1 MHSPDGREPTDSAR
15 RAQAL
20 SFGCRAAVSFVGLS
34 LCGVSR
40 KIVCWREAPR
50 RSSGENGAMHSLD
63 SLDLERLL
71 DAPRRLLSDRARRAV
86 LTVVL
91 VLATVLEAALTRD
104 VTTKVLEVAIFLNVL
119 AVVALLMARRWPT
132 FAAVA
137 ATLVTVV
144 LVAHRTPLSIMPF
157 CVMLFLFVQLVIR
170 SGVLFAAP
178 LLVPFLVLATPR
190 FHSHDAG
197 FTSAATLFFLAG
209 ALVVGEAMRK
219 RGLAVAELDATQE
232 AMAESVRARTVME
245 ERARIARE
253 LHDIVAHHLSVI
265 AIESEVARRT
275 SPKLSADAGT
285 RLEAIASTA
294 REALT
299 ETRRLLGVLRE
310 DTRGEA
316 DLAPQPGLTELD
328 DLIDKA
334 QATGTPIRL
343 IRQGKIARLPMSID
357 LAAYR
362 IVQEALTNARR
373 HAPGANVDVE
383 LSYLDQALRLHVR
396 DYGPGAPGGEAVEG
410 HGLMGMRERA
420 ALAGGTFSSGP
431 AEGGGFEVEITLP
444 TAETAP

>member
-1 MHSPDGREPTDSAR
+1 
-15 RAQAL
+15 
-20 SFGCRAAVSFVGLS
+20 
-34 LCGVSR
+34 
-40 KIVCWREAPR
+40 
-50 RSSGENGAMHSLD
+50 MHSLD
-63 SLDLERLL
+63 IERPRLT
-71 DAPRRLLSDRARRAV
+71 PRRLLSDRAGHVA

-91 VLATVLEAALTRD
+91 GAAAALEARLASDIGARTLQI
-104 VTTKVLEVAIFLNVL
+104 EIALNVL
-119 AVVALLMARRWPT
+119 ALVALMLAGRWPR

-137 ATLVTVV
+137 ATLITVT
-144 LVAHRTPLSIMPF
+144 LLAHGTPLSIMPF
-157 CVMLFLFVQLVIR
+157 CVMLFLLIRLVIR
-170 SGVLFAAP
+170 SSLLFAAP
-178 LLVPFLVLATPR
+178 LLVPFFVLATPGVDGHR
-190 FHSHDAG
+190 HG
-197 FTSAATLFFLAG
+197 YTSVSPLLFLAG
-209 ALVVGEAMRK
+209 ALVVGESMRK

-232 AMAESVRARTVME
+232 AMAESTRARTVME

-275 SPKLSADAGT
+275 SPELSAEAGG

-310 DTRGEA
+310 DNRGEA
-316 DLAPQPGLTELD
+316 DRTPQPGLNELD

-334 QATGTPIRL
+334 QATGTPVRL
-343 IRQGKIARLPMSID
+343 IRQGKVARLPLSID

-373 HAPGANVDVE
+373 HAPGADVDVE
-383 LSYLDQALRLHVR
+383 VSYRDQALHLRVR
-396 DYGPGAPGGEAVEG
+396 DYGPGVAGGEPVEG

-420 ALAGGTFSSGP
+420 ALAGGAFSSGP

-444 TAETAP
+444 TTEPTP